1 MDLASNL
8 HSASELSAWPWTVI
22 HLSRASVFS
31 PVEWDPN
38 YFIYLLGCLQIP
50 LLWGTVQNQILSM
63 HQMFSFIFNNFLK
76 PRTKKLIYL

>member
-8 HSASELSAWPWTVI
+8 RSASELSAWPWTVI

-31 PVEWDPN
+31 SVEWDPN
-38 YFIYLLGCLQIP
+38 YLIYLLGCLQIP
-50 LLWGTVQNQILSM
+50 LLWGTLQIQILSM
-63 HQMFSFIFNNFLK
+63 HQMFSFLFNNFLK